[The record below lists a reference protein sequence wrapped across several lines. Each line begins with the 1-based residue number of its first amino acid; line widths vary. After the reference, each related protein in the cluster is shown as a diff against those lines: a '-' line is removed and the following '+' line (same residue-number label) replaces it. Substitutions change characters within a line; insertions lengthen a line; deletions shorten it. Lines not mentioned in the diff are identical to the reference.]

1 MVVLNRIY
9 TRTGDEG
16 TTALGTGERRRK
28 DDLRIAAYGTVDET
42 NSLLGLARLHTQSE
56 SPVVDAMLLRIQNDL
71 FDLGAD
77 LCTPPTQEKLEYEPL
92 RIVDSQVERI
102 EREIDQLN
110 SELEPL
116 RSFVLPGGT
125 AGAAALHMARTVSRR
140 AERLMV
146 SLVHEGGEEVGAPAL
161 RYINRLSDF
170 FFVASRYLNKQAA
183 GDILWKP
190 GASR

>member
-1 MVVLNRIY
+1 
-9 TRTGDEG
+9 
-16 TTALGTGERRRK
+16 
-28 DDLRIAAYGTVDET
+28 
-42 NSLLGLARLHTQSE
+42 
-56 SPVVDAMLLRIQNDL
+56 
-71 FDLGAD
+71 
-77 LCTPPTQEKLEYEPL
+77 
-92 RIVDSQVERI
+92 
-102 EREIDQLN
+102 
-110 SELEPL
+110 
-116 RSFVLPGGT
+116 
-125 AGAAALHMARTVSRR
+125 MARTVSRR